1 MQKHS
6 VEIQT
11 SALLTDSYQLSMMQA
26 YVENGMTQNAIFE
39 LFVRQLPK
47 NRNFL
52 IAAGLEQAIQFL
64 ESVHFTPE
72 EIEWMQGTKL
82 YRPSFLEYLRY
93 FRFTGDVDAIDEGTP
108 FFAQEPMIRVSAPL
122 PEAQL
127 IESRLINLIHFQ
139 TAIASKAA
147 RTKLAAKDKLLFDFG
162 FRRSHGAEAGLLAA
176 RATYMSGY
184 SGTSTVKAGQLYQ
197 IPIFGTMAHS
207 FIQAHASESLAFENF
222 AKNHIGPLAF
232 LLDTYDTEKAAQKV
246 VQLLP
251 TLRAQGIQID
261 GVRLDSGNLVA
272 HSQQVRKILNNGGL
286 NHVKILVSGNL
297 EEKSIHKLIFTGA
310 PIDGFGVGTR
320 LSTLE
325 DAPHLDCVYKL
336 QEYADQPRRKR
347 SEGKITLPGSK
358 QVYRISSS
366 NGTFLQDTI
375 TLVQNPQQ
383 GTPLLKPVMRSGIR
397 LNSPLALETIQR
409 YFLEQLKLLPKVLL
423 ESDSPAVEER
433 YPIKVAECI
442 LDLAQKVDSASQS

>member
-1 MQKHS
+1 
-6 VEIQT
+6 
-11 SALLTDSYQLSMMQA
+11 
-26 YVENGMTQNAIFE
+26 
-39 LFVRQLPK
+39 
-47 NRNFL
+47 
-52 IAAGLEQAIQFL
+52 
-64 ESVHFTPE
+64 
-72 EIEWMQGTKL
+72 
-82 YRPSFLEYLRY
+82 
-93 FRFTGDVDAIDEGTP
+93 
-108 FFAQEPMIRVSAPL
+108 
-122 PEAQL
+122 
-127 IESRLINLIHFQ
+127 
-139 TAIASKAA
+139 
-147 RTKLAAKDKLLFDFG
+147 
-162 FRRSHGAEAGLLAA
+162 
-176 RATYMSGY
+176 
-184 SGTSTVKAGQLYQ
+184 
-197 IPIFGTMAHS
+197 
-207 FIQAHASESLAFENF
+207 
-222 AKNHIGPLAF
+222 
-232 LLDTYDTEKAAQKV
+232 
-246 VQLLP
+246 
-251 TLRAQGIQID
+251 
-261 GVRLDSGNLVA
+261 
-272 HSQQVRKILNNGGL
+272 
-286 NHVKILVSGNL
+286 
-297 EEKSIHKLIFTGA
+297 LIFTGA